1 MSLVVSVDWHDDRT
15 SCPSPLTPPTRTR
28 SPALGRWRR
37 AGPQRG
43 HASDQT
49 GPFRLFIRVP
59 EGKSVKMRVRLDIKG
74 VQGRTRDQK
83 VELLIELGATLF
95 DDLRNPDSTGWVTM
109 LDPEEQRD
117 LRGQACR

>member
-1 MSLVVSVDWHDDRT
+1 
-15 SCPSPLTPPTRTR
+15 
-28 SPALGRWRR
+28 
-37 AGPQRG
+37 
-43 HASDQT
+43 
-49 GPFRLFIRVP
+49 
-59 EGKSVKMRVRLDIKG
+59 MRVRLDIKG